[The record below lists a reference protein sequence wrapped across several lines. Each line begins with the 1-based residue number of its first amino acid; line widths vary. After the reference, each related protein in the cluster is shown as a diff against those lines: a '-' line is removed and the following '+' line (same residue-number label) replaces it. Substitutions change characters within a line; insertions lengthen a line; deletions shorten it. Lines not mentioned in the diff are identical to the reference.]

1 MKPFR
6 DLFRWIRQ
14 PTVARTLAYYLSF
27 VAVGTA
33 TASFGP
39 SIPSFAAG
47 TGETLARVGALFVF
61 HRIGYISGSLSSGRL
76 VDRVSGTLVT
86 GVALLFI
93 GAGMVAVPLVRS
105 IQLLWGVILV
115 IGFSQGSTEVGAN
128 TGIVRLHGEQ
138 AGPAMNGLHLA
149 YGVGAIIAPLV
160 LMLALGRT
168 GSILGGYWALAA
180 LTLAAAIGVLRVPD
194 PRTGTPASRRRLPA
208 GSFALVALLVIV
220 LFSTI
225 AGEASIGG
233 WIYSYSIA
241 TGVGSAAAAG
251 LLTSAFWG
259 TLTLGRLLGVVLV
272 RQLGAHRLILL
283 NTIGAVGSMSLFLLV
298 PDRAAGVWIAVGLL
312 GLSQASIVPAVFTYA
327 GQLGVLTGTV
337 AGLFVSG
344 ASAGAMTIP
353 WLVGRAFEHLGP
365 LSLVQIVWVSQFIAL
380 VAFCAVLT
388 LVRVRGL
395 RNARA
400 SA

>member
-1 MKPFR
+1 MESFR
-6 DLFRWIRQ
+6 VLYRWLKQ
-14 PTVARTLAYYLSF
+14 PTVARTLAFYLSF

-61 HRIGYISGSLSSGRL
+61 HRIGYISGSMSSGRL
-76 VDRVSGTLVT
+76 IDRVSGTLVT
-86 GVALLFI
+86 GIALLFI
-93 GAGMVAVPLVRS
+93 GAGLIAVPLVRS
-105 IQLLWGVILV
+105 IHLLWAVILV

-138 AGPAMNGLHLA
+138 AGPAMNGLHLS

-168 GSILGGYWALAA
+168 GSILGGYWVLAA
-180 LTLAAAIGVLRVPD
+180 LTLVAAVGVLRVPD
-194 PRTGTPASRRRLPA
+194 PRTETAAGRERLPA
-208 GSFALVALLVIV
+208 GSARLVVLLVV
-220 LFSTI
+220 LLFCTI
-225 AGEASIGG
+225 GGEASMGG

-241 TGVGSAAAAG
+241 TGIGSARAAG

-259 TLTLGRLLGVVLV
+259 MLTLGRLLGVVLV
-272 RQLGAHRLILL
+272 RKLGARRLILL
-283 NTIGAVGSMSLFLLV
+283 NTIGAVLAMSLFLMIPELPV
-298 PDRAAGVWIAVGLL
+298 GVWVAVALL

-327 GQLGVLTGTV
+327 GQLRVLSGGV

-344 ASAGAMTIP
+344 ASAGAMTLP
-353 WLVGRAFEHLGP
+353 WLVGQTFERIGP
-365 LSLVQIVWVSQFIAL
+365 VSFVRTVWVSQL
-380 VAFCAVLT
+380 VALAAFCGVL
-388 LVRVRGL
+388 LVVRLSGA
-395 RNARA
+395 RNRPA